1 MQRILAILLGVCL
14 VVCQACNNTEQATAE
29 KPVIISTIKPIQ
41 ALVYAVAGG
50 EDSVFN
56 LKQLLPDGAS
66 PHHYALKPSD
76 RQALDSAKVIF
87 QIDSGFETFLVQ
99 PLQNL
104 GKGTTLISL
113 SQAAGIQHLKLR
125 AGHAHEGHVD
135 EDLHLWLNPQN
146 AIAMTRQIAQ
156 QLSSVDPAHKAQYQA
171 NAAQLIQR
179 IHASDQ
185 AIAQQLAPL
194 KQRPYLSFHD
204 AWQHFDTHYQLSYAG
219 SVSLD
224 VSRLPGAKHVQDVRH
239 IIESQQAV
247 CLFQEPQFSPAL
259 VKTLA
264 DGAGIKIGQLDPLG
278 VNLAL
283 TPTTYVDLLQN
294 AATQFVECLK

>member
-14 VVCQACNNTEQATAE
+14 VVCQACNSTEQSATD
-29 KPVIISTIKPIQ
+29 KPIIISTIKPIQ

-50 EDSVFN
+50 EHPAFT

-87 QIDSGFETFLVQ
+87 QIDPSFETFLAQ
-99 PLQNL
+99 ALQSL
-104 GKGTTLISL
+104 AKGTTVISL
-113 SQAAGIQHLKLR
+113 SQAQGMQKLKLR
-125 AGHAHEGHVD
+125 AGHAHEDQVD
-135 EDLHLWLNPQN
+135 EDLHIWLNPEN

-156 QLSSVDPAHKAQYQA
+156 QLSELDPEHKTNYLA

-179 IHASDQ
+179 IQASDQ

-264 DGAGIKIGQLDPLG
+264 DGTGIKIGQLDPLG

>member
-1 MQRILAILLGVCL
+1 M
-14 VVCQACNNTEQATAE
+14 
-29 KPVIISTIKPIQ
+29 
-41 ALVYAVAGG
+41 
-50 EDSVFN
+50 
-56 LKQLLPDGAS
+56 
-66 PHHYALKPSD
+66 
-76 RQALDSAKVIF
+76 
-87 QIDSGFETFLVQ
+87 
-99 PLQNL
+99 
-104 GKGTTLISL
+104 
-113 SQAAGIQHLKLR
+113 
-125 AGHAHEGHVD
+125 
-135 EDLHLWLNPQN
+135 
-146 AIAMTRQIAQ
+146 
-156 QLSSVDPAHKAQYQA
+156 
-171 NAAQLIQR
+171 IQR

-239 IIESQQAV
+239 IIENQQAV

-264 DGAGIKIGQLDPLG
+264 DGTGIKIGQLDPLG